1 MKLLFDENISYK
13 LVTLLADVFP
23 SSAHVRDVNLQHA
36 SDSEVWEFAK
46 AGGYTICSKDD
57 DFHQRSFVFGFPPKI
72 IWLRLGNC
80 TTDRIASLLR
90 ARAADIIAFEAEAE
104 ASFLSLS

>member
-36 SDSEVWEFAK
+36 SDSEAWEFAK
-46 AGGYTICSKDD
+46 AGGYD
-57 DFHQRSFVFGFPPKI
+57 
-72 IWLRLGNC
+72 
-80 TTDRIASLLR
+80 LLEGR
-90 ARAADIIAFEAEAE
+90 
-104 ASFLSLS
+104 